1 FGFAAAGAVIM
12 TLAIGLG
19 ISTWQFILK
28 NQAYLQADG
37 ARQLTDQAR
46 RDERRLNFQM
56 AFDRGISLCEQ
67 GKVASG
73 MLWLARALELA
84 PTDESE
90 MQRVIRANLTAW
102 QRELHILT
110 GIYPRE
116 QGVVSGDFS
125 PDGTQVLTG
134 GYDGVAQLWDRQS
147 GALLGDPLRHN
158 SEAHTAIFSPDGDYV
173 LTTSTDKTA
182 QLWETK
188 SRNLIRTFPH
198 GSAVWAGVFTRDGKI
213 ITGNSKGEIQVW
225 ERDKEKPIDAWWH
238 PAPHGIH
245 DLALSPNGKQLLGA
259 CDDGIVLLW
268 DLQTHKVVA
277 RFVGHT
283 GRVPTAVFVTTNQ
296 IASGD
301 IDGNVYLWTWR
312 EGEATVNGERIGKP
326 WKHRGGVHR
335 LRVNEHGDQLLTA

>member
-28 NQAYLQADG
+28 NQAYLHADT
-37 ARQLTDQAR
+37 ARQLADQAR

-84 PTDESE
+84 PPDESE

-134 GYDGVAQLWDRQS
+134 GYDGVAQLWDRQTS
-147 GALLGDPLRHN
+147 ALLGDPLRHS
-158 SEAHTAIFSPDGDYV
+158 SEAHTAIFSPDGNY
-173 LTTSTDKTA
+173 
-182 QLWETK
+182 
-188 SRNLIRTFPH
+188 
-198 GSAVWAGVFTRDGKI
+198 
-213 ITGNSKGEIQVW
+213 KGEIQVW

-245 DLALSPNGKQLLGA
+245 DLALSPDGKQLLGA

-283 GRVPTAVFVTTNQ
+283 GRVLTATFVTTTQ

-301 IDGNVYLWTWR
+301 VDGNVILWTWR

-335 LRVNEHGDQLLTA
+335 LRVNEH